1 MSKSNK
7 SNIFLSCALDSRITI
22 VFTAPI
28 AAISRIERMPS
39 TMYSPFFW
47 RFLRCP
53 NEIIRLIVLLSLDW
67 IHSILTPTVLII
79 P

>member
-1 MSKSNK
+1 
-7 SNIFLSCALDSRITI
+7 
-22 VFTAPI
+22 
-28 AAISRIERMPS
+28 
-39 TMYSPFFW
+39 MYSPYFW

-79 P
+79 PEIIKGPF